1 MSWLLIAALLVGAP
15 ESAVAEYTPQQ
26 ALAQM
31 ADGVQTGSLIVSR
44 GDCLAVK
51 IYSASSYTHV
61 AAVVVHDGETVVY
74 DATGGAGVRKQS
86 LRDYFTSQADH
97 TLHFFH
103 PNQPLSEKRAE
114 SFERHLE
121 CQLGRPY
128 AIHHHLTGERS
139 AGLHCS
145 EYVTDALIAAGMLR
159 AKQPPRVSPAS
170 LVEGILKTDLYR
182 AGETLQLVPE
192 TPERPASQG
201 WCARLWFDTKQCT
214 CSCCN
219 KMRGWFF
226 CK

>member
-1 MSWLLIAALLVGAP
+1 MSWFLVAVLLAGAP
-15 ESAVAEYTPQQ
+15 ESAIPEFTSQH

-31 ADGVQTGSLIVSR
+31 ADAVQTGTLVVSR

-51 IYSASSYTHV
+51 IYSASSYTHI
-61 AAVVVHDGETVVY
+61 AAVVIHEGETLVY

-86 LRDYFTSQADH
+86 LLDYFTSQGDQ

-103 PNQPLSEKRAE
+103 PKQALSEKRAE

-128 AIHHHLTGERS
+128 AIHHYLTGERA

-145 EYVTDALIAAGMLR
+145 EYVTDALIAAEMLR

-182 AGETLQLVPE
+182 EGESLQLVPE
-192 TPERPASQG
+192 SPERPASQG
-201 WCARLWFDTKQCT
+201 WCARLWFDTKRCT
-214 CSCCN
+214 CTCCS

>member
-1 MSWLLIAALLVGAP
+1 MFRGPPIAAKISSDTAKGDGGRVRDSVHQARGQSTCHGFSLRPFLSAPP
-15 ESAVAEYTPQQ
+15 ESAVGEYTPQQ

-31 ADGVQTGSLIVSR
+31 ADGVHTGSLIVSR

-74 DATGGAGVRKQS
+74 EATGGAGVRKQS

-128 AIHHHLTGERS
+128 AIHHHLTGS
-139 AGLHCS
+139 GP
-145 EYVTDALIAAGMLR
+145 R
-159 AKQPPRVSPAS
+159 ACIV
-170 LVEGILKTDLYR
+170 LNT
-182 AGETLQLVPE
+182 
-192 TPERPASQG
+192 
-201 WCARLWFDTKQCT
+201 
-214 CSCCN
+214 
-219 KMRGWFF
+219 
-226 CK
+226 